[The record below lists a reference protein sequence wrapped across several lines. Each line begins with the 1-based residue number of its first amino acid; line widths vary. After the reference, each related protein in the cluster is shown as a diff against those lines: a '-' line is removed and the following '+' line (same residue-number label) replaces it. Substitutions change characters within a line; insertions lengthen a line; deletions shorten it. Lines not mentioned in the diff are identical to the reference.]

1 MKRKN
6 DWQMTFYMVIIF
18 ILITVMLILSA
29 GDTRAAS
36 QSNEVNI
43 WFSPNNSGT
52 YIQAI
57 EWKVTGCDIRVTHS
71 LETEVER
78 SNADC
83 DYFEGVDYSIVS
95 EPDFN
100 VENWYAESTQL
111 DGIKRIVMVTVA
123 GVTIHRLYLPIVVR

>member
-1 MKRKN
+1 MKN
-6 DWQMTFYMVIIF
+6 ENNWQTTFYMMIIF
-18 ILITVMLILSA
+18 ILIAAMLILSA

-43 WFSPNNSGT
+43 WFSPNTNGT

-57 EWKVTGCDIRVTHS
+57 EWRVTGCDIRVTHS

-78 SNADC
+78 FNADC

-100 VENWYAESTQL
+100 AENWYAESTQL
-111 DGIKRIVMVTVA
+111 DGIKRIVLVSVA